1 MTSLGLYYDPLMSEV
16 AEWFRDLDEIV
27 LAMNAQVVSNG
38 GRLLVVIFPTRVQA
52 DPRDWGL
59 LERFYSLGGSKF
71 RLDYPGTRIRQ
82 FCRTHEI
89 DCLDLL
95 PVDKWTVELDAP
107 LGDTVYGSTALRGDN
122 CIDIDAG
129 LITDRTG
136 KMINALANPVPVET
150 WTRGGPPPQLNPE
163 TQVKLYFVNMHYPT
177 TWGTGPLV
185 ATLGMHLTAEIW
197 AHNQYYALR
206 GND

>member
-1 MTSLGLYYDPLMSEV
+1 M
-16 AEWFRDLDEIV
+16 
-27 LAMNAQVVSNG
+27 
-38 GRLLVVIFPTRVQA
+38 
-52 DPRDWGL
+52 
-59 LERFYSLGGSKF
+59 
-71 RLDYPGTRIRQ
+71 
-82 FCRTHEI
+82 
-89 DCLDLL
+89 
-95 PVDKWTVELDAP
+95 ELDDP

-129 LITDRTG
+129 LIVDRTS

-150 WTRGGPPPQLNPE
+150 WTRGGPPLQLNPE

-177 TWGTGPLV
+177 TWGAGPLI
-185 ATLGMHLTAEIW
+185 ATPGMHLTAEIW